1 MKKTEAA
8 GRSASLQ
15 RLAPAKVNLALH
27 VVGQRADGYHLLETL
42 VAFTRFGDHVSLS
55 QAEETSITASGPF
68 AAEVPLNA
76 SNLILHAH
84 DLLTSAF
91 PGRKLDPVLL
101 SLEKNLP
108 VASGI
113 GGGSSDAAAAAILLA
128 RHWGLELTESDLA
141 PLLLPLGADVPM
153 CVAARPLIA
162 RGTGAELEYVTLP
175 RLSIVLVNPG
185 VPLATP
191 PVFRALQKKDNAALP
206 PMPGFANAKDVIGWL
221 GETRNDLE
229 APAARLVPAIHDVLA
244 ELSGERASF
253 ARMSGSGATCFGIFL
268 SDDDA
273 GRAAKNITERH
284 PSWFVAPTSTRASE
298 EIVP

>member
-1 MKKTEAA
+1 MAQ
-8 GRSASLQ
+8 GSSGLQ

-42 VAFTRFGDHVSLS
+42 VAFTRFGDRVSLTP
-55 QAEETSITASGPF
+55 AEETSLSANGPF
-68 AAEVPLNA
+68 ARGLPLDS
-76 SNLILHAH
+76 SNLILRTY
-84 DLLTSAF
+84 DLLAGAF
-91 PGRKLDPVLL
+91 PGRQLGPAHLV
-101 SLEKNLP
+101 LEKNLP

-141 PLLLPLGADVPM
+141 PILLPLGADVPM

-162 RGTGAELEYVTLP
+162 RGAGEALAYVPLP
-175 RLSIVLVNPG
+175 RLPMVLVNPG

-191 PVFRALQKKDNAALP
+191 AVFRALQKKDNAALP
-206 PMPGFANAKDVIGWL
+206 PLPGFRNAEDVIGWL
-221 GETRNDLE
+221 RHTRNDLE
-229 APAARLVPAIHDVLA
+229 VPAASLVPAVRNVLA
-244 ELSGERASF
+244 ELSGEGAGI

-268 SDDDA
+268 SDDEA
-273 GRAAKNITERH
+273 QRAAHNIAERH
-284 PSWFVAPTSTRASE
+284 PSWFVAATSTFASD